1 MSTVSDLDTW
11 RLFFKIVSRGSIAKV
26 SEEIGVEASSISR
39 RINKLE
45 KDLGVELF
53 RRKGKQLVLTSAGS
67 VAYSRMRR
75 IVFDAASLFK
85 DLQVARDNDR
95 DLITI
100 ACPIGLSEIIMP
112 IAISKYLEFNPDVSV
127 SMRSLSYVEL
137 MTSDAITSYDVM
149 LSVTPLNIPT
159 RDSKLIAGISF
170 MLAATPQYLN
180 SLKYPIRSP
189 RDLSEHPIFSFFSR
203 NRERNMVLRK
213 GSDYFPLHFHA
224 HMRLNNPGGIKQVVM
239 RSKGIGAYCPVYYYL
254 DELANG
260 TVCEVLPE

>member
-1 MSTVSDLDTW
+1 
-11 RLFFKIVSRGSIAKV
+11 
-26 SEEIGVEASSISR
+26 
-39 RINKLE
+39 
-45 KDLGVELF
+45 
-53 RRKGKQLVLTSAGS
+53 
-67 VAYSRMRR
+67 
-75 IVFDAASLFK
+75 
-85 DLQVARDNDR
+85 
-95 DLITI
+95 
-100 ACPIGLSEIIMP
+100 
-112 IAISKYLEFNPDVSV
+112 
-127 SMRSLSYVEL
+127 
-137 MTSDAITSYDVM
+137 M
-149 LSVTPLNIPT
+149 LSITPLNIPT

-180 SLKYPIRSP
+180 GLKYPIRSP

-260 TVCEVLPE
+260 TVCEVLPEWKFPVQQIYISRKDRDRVAVNRFVHWLIEYFEHCPGLVPPSYEGLWVGDFVDGAQV